1 MYLSEFANA
10 VCEAAMNNGVEC
22 YSVIVEPGYFTAL
35 FCDSKQ
41 TGYDATY
48 YACDACNDDVKV
60 ELNQVAL
67 SASML

>member
-10 VCEAAMNNGVEC
+10 VCEAAMNNGVDC
-22 YSVIVEPGYFTAL
+22 YSVIVEPGYFTAI

-41 TGYDATY
+41 MKHDATY
-48 YACDACNDDVKV
+48 YACDVCGEDLKT

-67 SASML
+67 NASMS